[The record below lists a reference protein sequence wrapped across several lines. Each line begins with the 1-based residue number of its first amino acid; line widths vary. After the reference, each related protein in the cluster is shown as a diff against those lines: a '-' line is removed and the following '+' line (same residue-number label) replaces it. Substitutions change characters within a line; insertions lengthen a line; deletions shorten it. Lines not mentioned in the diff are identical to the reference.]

1 MNAYKSRMQAVCDTK
16 VPIFAKLVTY
26 EIDRIVHDV
35 IVRALDAIRQV
46 FFVEFH
52 WKIYT
57 VSLFVIWLQY
67 LFKYKVIITT
77 VIFNEKNIRITEIYL
92 HENL

>member
-1 MNAYKSRMQAVCDTK
+1 MYMNAYKSRMQAVCDTK

-52 WKIYT
+52 
-57 VSLFVIWLQY
+57 
-67 LFKYKVIITT
+67 
-77 VIFNEKNIRITEIYL
+77 
-92 HENL
+92 